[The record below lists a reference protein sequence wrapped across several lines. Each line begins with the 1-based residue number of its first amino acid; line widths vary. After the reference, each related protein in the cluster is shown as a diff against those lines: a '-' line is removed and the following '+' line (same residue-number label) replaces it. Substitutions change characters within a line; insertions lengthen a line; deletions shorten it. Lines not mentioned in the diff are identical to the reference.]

1 MDTNLK
7 VSFYLKREKKNEKSD
22 SSGYPIVGKI
32 IIGKS
37 IAQFSSK
44 LKIEDRLWNVKSGRA
59 TGKSKV
65 ATELNREINK
75 INLSIHSHYSE
86 ILKRTGKISALEVKN
101 AFQGI
106 ASTQKTLLVLFD
118 EIMQEFRLRIGIDRK
133 QSSYLQYVNTQK
145 HLKHFLKEKYNVK
158 DIPLSQ
164 LNLPF
169 IEDFDF
175 YLRVE
180 RKLKPASVNG
190 VIVQLLS
197 AVRKALHRNLISH
210 PPFFGY
216 KLTRPEFCI
225 RSLGSDEFERLVSTP
240 IQSTELC
247 FVRDMFVFASFT
259 GISYIDLKKLTWK
272 EIIAEEDGSL
282 WISKSRQKTGIP
294 FNVKLL
300 NIPVQIIDRYKD
312 FSKDGLV
319 FNVYCQM
326 KINKLLKEIAKLC
339 RIDKALSF
347 HQSRHTFASQ
357 ICLSQGVPIESVS
370 KMLGHTDI
378 ATTQRYAHVN
388 REKIDNDMKLLSARI
403 SDKYVFVNHQSIKNQ
418 SHANK

>member
-1 MDTNLK
+1 MNENLK
-7 VSFYLKREKKNEKSD
+7 VSFYLKREQKRVAND
-22 SSGYPIVGKI
+22 NPVFPIVGKI

-44 LKIEDRLWNVKSGRA
+44 LKVDERLWNVKSGRA
-59 TGKSKV
+59 TGKSRV

-86 ILKRTGKISALEVKN
+86 ILKRTGKVTAQEVKN

-106 ASTQKTLLVLFD
+106 ASTQKTLLVLFE
-118 EIMQEFRLRIGIDRK
+118 EIMQEFHSRIGIDRK
-133 QSSYLQYVNTQK
+133 QSSYLQYVNTYR
-145 HLKHFLKEKYNVK
+145 HLKRFLKEKYSVR

-164 LNLPF
+164 LDLPF

-175 YLRVE
+175 YLRIE
-180 RKLKPASVNG
+180 RKLKTASVNS

-197 AVRKALHRNLISH
+197 ASRKALHKNLINH

-216 KLTRPEFCI
+216 KLTRAEFSI
-225 RSLGSDEFERLVSTP
+225 RSLCSDEFQRLVSIP
-240 IQSTELC
+240 IESPNLS
-247 FVRDMFVFASFT
+247 FARDMFVFASFT
-259 GISYIDLKKLTWK
+259 GISYIDLKNLTWK
-272 EIIAEEDGSL
+272 EIITEEDGSF

-300 NIPVQIIDRYKD
+300 DIPLRIIDKYKD
-312 FSKDGLV
+312 FSNGDLV

-326 KINKLLKEIAKLC
+326 KINKLLKEIAKLYG
-339 RIDKALSF
+339 IEKTLSF
-347 HQSRHTFASQ
+347 HISRHTFATQ
-357 ICLSQGVPIESVS
+357 VCLSQGVPIESVS

-388 REKIDNDMKLLSARI
+388 KDKIGNDMKLLSARI
-403 SDKYVFVNHQSIKNQ
+403 SDRYVFIH
-418 SHANK
+418 

>member
-1 MDTNLK
+1 MNTNLK
-7 VSFYLKREKKNEKSD
+7 VSFYLKRVQKNEKSG
-22 SSGYPIVGKI
+22 SSIYPIVGKI

-44 LKIEDRLWNVKSGRA
+44 LKVEERLWNVKSGRA
-59 TGKSKV
+59 IGKSKV
-65 ATELNREINK
+65 ATELNRELNK

-86 ILKRTGKISALEVKN
+86 ILKRIGKVSALEVKN

-106 ASTQKTLLVLFD
+106 ASTQKTLLILFD
-118 EIMQEFRLRIGIDRK
+118 EIMQEFQSRIGIDRK
-133 QSSYLQYVNTQK
+133 QSSYLQYINTRK
-145 HLKHFLKEKYNVK
+145 HLQCFLKEKYNVK

-197 AVRKALHRNLISH
+197 AAGKALHKNLISH

-216 KLTRPEFCI
+216 KLTRPEFSI
-225 RSLGSDEFERLVSTP
+225 RSLSSGEFERLVSTP
-240 IQSTELC
+240 IESTSLN
-247 FVRDMFVFASFT
+247 FVRDMFVFSCFT
-259 GISYIDLKKLTWK
+259 GISYIDLKNLTWK
-272 EIIAEEDGSL
+272 ETVREEDGSL
-282 WISKSRQKTGIP
+282 WISKSRQKTSIP

-300 NIPVQIIDRYKD
+300 NIPLRIIDRYRD
-312 FSKDGLV
+312 LSKDGLV
-319 FNVYCQM
+319 FNVFCQV
-326 KINKLLKEIAKLC
+326 KINKLLKEVAKLC
-339 RIDKALSF
+339 GIIRPLSF

-357 ICLSQGVPIESVS
+357 VCLSQGVPIESVS

-388 REKIDNDMKLLSARI
+388 REKIGSDMKLLSTRI
-403 SDKYVFVNHQSIKNQ
+403 ADKYVFIH
-418 SHANK
+418 

>member
-1 MDTNLK
+1 MNTNLK
-7 VSFYLKREKKNEKSD
+7 VSFYLKREQKRVAND
-22 SSGYPIVGKI
+22 NPVFPIVGKI

-44 LKIEDRLWNVKSGRA
+44 LKVDERLWNVKSGRA
-59 TGKSKV
+59 IGKSHV
-65 ATELNREINK
+65 ATMLNREINK

-86 ILKRTGKISALEVKN
+86 ILKRTGKVSAQEVKN

-106 ASTQKTLLVLFD
+106 ASTQKTLLVLFE
-118 EIMQEFRLRIGIDRK
+118 EIMQEFHLRIGIDRK
-133 QSSYLQYVNTQK
+133 QSSYLQYVNTHK
-145 HLKHFLKEKYNVK
+145 HLQRFLQEKYHVK

-180 RKLKPASVNG
+180 RKLKAASVNG

-197 AVRKALHRNLISH
+197 VARTALHRNLISH

-216 KLTRPEFCI
+216 KLTRPEFSI
-225 RSLGSDEFERLVSTP
+225 RSLSSGEFEQLVSTP
-240 IQSTELC
+240 IESSNLN
-247 FVRDMFVFASFT
+247 FVRDMFIFACFT
-259 GISYIDLKKLTWK
+259 GISYIDLKNLTWK
-272 EIIAEEDGSL
+272 EIITEEDGSQ

-300 NIPVQIIDRYKD
+300 NIPIQIIERYRE
-312 FSKDGLV
+312 FSNNGFV
-319 FNVYCQM
+319 FNVYYQM
-326 KINKLLKEIAKLC
+326 KINKLLKEIAKFC
-339 RIDKALSF
+339 GIDKTLTF
-347 HQSRHTFASQ
+347 HLARHTFATQ
-357 ICLSQGVPIESVS
+357 VCLSQGVPIESVS

-388 REKIDNDMKLLSARI
+388 RDKIGSDMKLLSARI
-403 SDKYVFVNHQSIKNQ
+403 SDKYVFVNHQSIKN
-418 SHANK
+418 